1 MFVVFLS
8 GCEFNKLLRSAV
20 PEGSRIVPSDNCTK
34 DGLVPDGGSCSVS
47 KEDHICGPVRCT
59 GDKWQSAPH
68 RPKWQSSVCVP
79 KGGKTR
85 VLAVLASF
93 RLAVAMTCVLRHCV
107 CCRLQC

>member
-20 PEGSRIVPSDNCTK
+20 PEGSRIVTSDNCTK
-34 DGLVPDGGSCSVS
+34 DGLVPDGGSCGVS
-47 KEDHICGPVRCT
+47 KEDHICGPVKCVK
-59 GDKWQSAPH
+59 DKWQSA
-68 RPKWQSSVCVP
+68 VCVP